1 VKRKLLWI
9 TLLCILLLCILI
21 GTIWFF
27 SDDVKYILITRLIVS
42 DPLEKCDCIVA
53 LGGENIRKRE
63 AVRIFKEGYG
73 KKILFTGFEVTKD
86 DYERYGLKQGEYIYP
101 VKSAF
106 NTYEEAQVV
115 KEIAKK
121 HNFKSVIIVTSFY
134 HSRRASET
142 FKNILSKEHIRVIV
156 HPVFWKNFDIKNWT
170 KNSYLRKAVIIEWLG
185 IYFYRFEYF

>member
-1 VKRKLLWI
+1 MKRKLLWI